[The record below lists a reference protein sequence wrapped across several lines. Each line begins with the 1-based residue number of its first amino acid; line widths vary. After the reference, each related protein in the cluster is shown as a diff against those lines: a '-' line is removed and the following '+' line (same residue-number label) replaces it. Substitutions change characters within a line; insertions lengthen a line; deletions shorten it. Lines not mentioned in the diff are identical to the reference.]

1 MGDAWWCLIT
11 AKDLI
16 TLMGKIKYD
25 FFFFINVSKW
35 YCNRDSY
42 GSVN

>member
-25 FFFFINVSKW
+25 FFVNVSKC
-35 YCNRDSY
+35 YNRDSSD
-42 GSVN
+42 SVN